1 MTKRPLR
8 HHEKALWER
17 VAKTVE
23 PLRKPDRRIEPPPPP
38 APKVKPPATAD
49 AAPGQNKS
57 APKKGAD
64 KPPSAAGR
72 APTKSRGL
80 PDLDRKTRRKLA
92 RGNLTIEARID
103 LHGMTEAQAH
113 GELIRFLDRSFRDG
127 RRHVLVITGKGTGG
141 EGRGVLRR
149 AVPHWLGGKE
159 LSRLVVSFGP
169 AHHPHGGDGALYVR
183 LRSRR

>member
-1 MTKRPLR
+1 MTKRPLSPN
-8 HHEKALWER
+8 EKALWER

-23 PLRKPDRRIEPPPPP
+23 PLRKPSVRVEPP
-38 APKVKPPATAD
+38 APPAAKAKPPSAADPAPIQKKASAKPKAT
-49 AAPGQNKS
+49 
-57 APKKGAD
+57 

-72 APTKSRGL
+72 APIKSRGL

-113 GELIRFLDRSFRDG
+113 GALVQFLDRSFRDG
-127 RRHVLVITGKGTGG
+127 RRHVLVITGKGSGG

-149 AVPHWLGGKE
+149 AVPHWLGGKD